1 MCGDSFVSIKY
12 LSAGSQS
19 PIKIRRI
26 ECCVPKLLS
35 EDRRVG
41 WTLFCNLGWSTL
53 QSKKHTHRH
62 RSQTHSGIVAA

>member
-1 MCGDSFVSIKY
+1 
-12 LSAGSQS
+12 
-19 PIKIRRI
+19 
-26 ECCVPKLLS
+26 LLS